1 MKLDILFTLSKEKC
15 HYNYIKHVEMK
26 IKSIQT
32 LNCYINKVVKKIS
45 QEHLEKF
52 IEKLSWK

>member
-1 MKLDILFTLSKEKC
+1 
-15 HYNYIKHVEMK
+15 MK
-26 IKSIQT
+26 IKSTQT